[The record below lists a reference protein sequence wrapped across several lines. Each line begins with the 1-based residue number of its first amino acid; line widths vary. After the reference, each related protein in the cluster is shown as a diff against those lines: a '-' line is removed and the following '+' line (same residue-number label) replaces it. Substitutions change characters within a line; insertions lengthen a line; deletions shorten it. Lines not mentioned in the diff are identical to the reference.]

1 MNDPA
6 LVNLLNEEVKK
17 YIRWCTPSVLQN
29 VEKVADVYGSD
40 VSASFSVHGNPI
52 EITGIFDEAMRKAA
66 KLYNA
71 DRTLFSVNG
80 STGSVYVVMR
90 YLSLMYGN
98 PLILATRNIHISV
111 QNACEDFGIR
121 YRFIRSYYDP
131 EIDAFI
137 PPTPDDVRE
146 ALERHPEANA
156 VFLSNPTYEGLSCR
170 LRDIVRVVN
179 NFDRDIIVIVD
190 EAWGSHFK
198 FSDKLPE
205 TAMDAGADISIQSTH
220 KQGGSLQQTGMIH
233 WKERVVDSDLM
244 LDAYRGY
251 ATTSPS
257 YHLLASLDATR
268 SYLERKG
275 REEVERII
283 RISEIFRDHLR
294 GVRGLIV
301 MDKGMLEKW
310 RNHISGI
317 DLTKTQLVLTNFD
330 ITGFQLDTELQMNY
344 MVVPEKADYNS
355 VLFLTTF
362 QLREESIKP
371 TVDAIESSL
380 KNRNS
385 ANRKEL
391 LFPPLRCDS
400 PKIEPY
406 LVRRMPKKLVSRR
419 MPLDLAQ
426 GMVSAENIVSYPP
439 GVPILIRGFMIR
451 KEDVEYLRSVKKA
464 GGIIIA
470 RDMSLKEV
478 EVLRPP

>member
-1 MNDPA
+1 MKDPA
-6 LVNLLNEEVKK
+6 LVHLLNEEVRK
-17 YIRWCTPSVLQN
+17 YIRWCTPSVLQGA
-29 VEKVADVYGSD
+29 ERVADVYSSD
-40 VSASFSVHGNPI
+40 VSASFSVYGNPI

-66 KLYNA
+66 QLYGA

-98 PLILATRNIHISV
+98 PLILVTRNIHISV

-131 EIDAFI
+131 EADAFI
-137 PPTPDDVRE
+137 PPTPDDVKE

-156 VFLSNPTYEGLSCR
+156 VLISSPTYEGLSCR
-170 LRDIVRVVN
+170 LRDIVRAVN
-179 NFDRDIIVIVD
+179 NFDRDIVVIVD

-205 TAMDAGADISIQSTH
+205 TAMEAGADVSIQSTH

-233 WKERVVDSDLM
+233 WRERVIDSDLM

-257 YHLLASLDATR
+257 YHLLASLDAAR
-268 SYLERKG
+268 SYLERRG

-283 RISEIFRDHLR
+283 GISEAFRDQLR
-294 GVRGLIV
+294 MRNLRI
-301 MDKGMLEKW
+301 MDDEMLERW
-310 RNHISGI
+310 REHISGV
-317 DLTKTQLVLTNFD
+317 DLTKTQLILTNFD
-330 ITGFQLDTELQMNY
+330 VTGFQLDAELQMKHRI
-344 MVVPEKADYNS
+344 VPEKADYNS
-355 VLFLTTF
+355 ILFLTTF
-362 QLREESIKP
+362 QLDEDSVEP
-371 TVDAIESSL
+371 TVTAIEDSL
-380 KNRNS
+380 KGRHS
-385 ANRKEL
+385 ASGKDL
-391 LFPPLRCDS
+391 LSPPLRCDS

-406 LVRRMPKKLVSRR
+406 LVRRMPKRLVSRR
-419 MPLDLAQ
+419 VPLDLAQ
-426 GMVSAENIVSYPP
+426 GMVSAENIVTYPP
-439 GVPILIRGFMIR
+439 GVPMLIRGFLIR
-451 KEDVEYLRSVKKA
+451 REDIDYLRRVKEA

-470 RDMSLKEV
+470 RDMSLREV